1 MPETLGLT
9 HPSIYSEMLKS
20 EDSLTLELLSDKLHS
35 VTHFGTVPDRSSEAK
50 PSRRAPSQ
58 ASRIHED
65 FDYHRQ
71 STIGRAHRTTHKSLI
86 PTIHGAWCLPPVCHH
101 HREWSVG
108 VREADFDISANP
120 LA

>member
-50 PSRRAPSQ
+50 PFTA
-58 ASRIHED
+58 
-65 FDYHRQ
+65 
-71 STIGRAHRTTHKSLI
+71 
-86 PTIHGAWCLPPVCHH
+86 GAFP
-101 HREWSVG
+101 
-108 VREADFDISANP
+108 NP
-120 LA
+120 HDLQGTDKLLDQNRHARSGYSKTR